1 MTLCDSTY
9 SRKEN
14 IDDAHHTLADDIHDS
29 PRSHRDETCLHKQTR
44 YPPST
49 SYAFKHPERFQ
60 TGRLMACTLWNR
72 LGTCHWGQTYGR
84 VQLRNCPLEA
94 VESLIELHLR
104 RYLQDPSVQASVE
117 GPVKKWTAPIASQ
130 HPFRIQPG
138 YILAVQL
145 MGGLPDQPR
154 EWKAKV
160 DENGRIALGPIYGR
174 VAVSGL
180 TLDEAEVAVTNHL
193 SNVLHSPEVSVTHGG
208 WLLEDD
214 NDQLVSR
221 LERLEGEVQQLKA
234 AMSELQSGSSSAEND
249 NPEN

>member
-1 MTLCDSTY
+1 MTLITRWQTIFMILLGLTVTNVSAQTNKVSAFDVLRIQASGTFPDWPIDGLYIVESTGHV
-9 SRKEN
+9 S
-14 IDDAHHTLADDIHDS
+14 
-29 PRSHRDETCLHKQTR
+29 
-44 YPPST
+44 
-49 SYAFKHPERFQ
+49 
-60 TGRLMACTLWNR
+60 
-72 LGTCHWGQTYGR
+72 LGAPYGR